1 MPFLQR
7 ALDQTQGVGR
17 HRAADWPSLLRMRL
31 AAVETGAL
39 IRDVELFLER
49 PADAALLE
57 RVNLDAVLAACAEPR
72 AQ

>member
-1 MPFLQR
+1 
-7 ALDQTQGVGR
+7 
-17 HRAADWPSLLRMRL
+17 MRL

-72 AQ
+72 AR